1 MFKEDSITG
10 RRGNRVVR
18 RLNLKIPDIQIDN
31 LLIRIFEM
39 QYFLNRLKKLPQG
52 IWKIKSK

>member
-10 RRGNRVVR
+10 RRGKRVVR
-18 RLNLKIPDIQIDN
+18 RLNLKIPDIKIDN

-39 QYFLNRLKKLPQG
+39 QYFLNRLEKLPQG
-52 IWKIKSK
+52 IWKFESK